1 MEKTIYSKGYL
12 LLIERLRNARENLDL
27 SQTELAD
34 RMGQSQSFVSK
45 SERGERRIDIV
56 ELHAFC
62 HALDIPFVPFIAEI
76 ENTFGSKK

>member
-12 LLIERLRNARENLDL
+12 TLIERLRNAREKLDL

-62 HALDIPFVPFIAEI
+62 DALDIPFVPFIAEI
-76 ENTFGSKK
+76 EKMFGSKK